1 MLDFWDLYTF
11 HVCRMRDSVC
21 SWIWFGYLIM
31 LLCWSILTPFISNVT
46 VINGLRMVSYCF
58 RVAERARARALSCHA
73 YCVTATKLSSGS
85 SGQPHNPTR
94 SEEGLAIARFSAPRI
109 LFSDKKVQELLRN
122 GLSNGEFI
130 FMLILSFRMI
140 WLDPKRNVTEGITRH
155 QGYRAQIEDVI
166 TACHWK
172 TFKPF
177 NSLGTIC
184 ILNATSVLS
193 EIVIPQI
200 AV

>member
-1 MLDFWDLYTF
+1 M
-11 HVCRMRDSVC
+11 
-21 SWIWFGYLIM
+21 
-31 LLCWSILTPFISNVT
+31 
-46 VINGLRMVSYCF
+46 
-58 RVAERARARALSCHA
+58 
-73 YCVTATKLSSGS
+73 TATKLSSGS

-94 SEEGLAIARFSAPRI
+94 SEEGLAIARFSVPRI

-122 GLSNGEFI
+122 GLSNGELI
-130 FMLILSFRMI
+130 FMWILSFRMI

-166 TACHWK
+166 TACHSK
-172 TFKPF
+172 TFNPF
-177 NSLGTIC
+177 NSLATIC
-184 ILNATSVLS
+184 ILKVRSVLS